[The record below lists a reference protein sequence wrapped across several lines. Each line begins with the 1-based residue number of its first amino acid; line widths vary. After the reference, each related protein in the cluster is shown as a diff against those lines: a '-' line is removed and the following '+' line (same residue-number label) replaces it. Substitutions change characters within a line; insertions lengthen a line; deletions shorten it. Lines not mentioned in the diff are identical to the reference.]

1 MPPGWFGMIDREFW
15 RGRKVLLTGQT
26 GFKGSWMVLLLH
38 RLGSV
43 VSGYALDP
51 PTAPSLFEE
60 AHLSELV
67 EDNRGDIR
75 NKQRVE
81 SLLSEFAPEIV
92 IHMAAQP
99 LVRESYR
106 NPIETFDVNVMG
118 TANVIEACKNSQS
131 VKSVVVV
138 TTDKC
143 YENKEW
149 VWPYR
154 ETDPLGGFDPYSAS
168 KACAEIV
175 TASYLR
181 SFYTSKG
188 IATARAGNVIGGGDW
203 ACDRLVPDII
213 RSLEAGENLVVRNSG
228 AIRPWQH
235 VLDPLLGYLCLAEKL
250 YDDPDKFSGA
260 WNFGPDLSD
269 IRSVAD
275 VISDFE
281 RLFSQFSWALGCA
294 DDNPHEATTLKL
306 DISKSIAMLD
316 WRPALGFDESVL
328 RTGGWYADWR
338 RGRCPRTISVRD
350 IDEVLKKVG
359 IEVEE

>member
-1 MPPGWFGMIDREFW
+1 MIDRGFW
-15 RGRKVLLTGQT
+15 RGRKVLLTGHT

-51 PTAPSLFEE
+51 PTEPSLFRE
-60 AHLSELV
+60 ARLSDLV

-75 NKQRVE
+75 NEEQLE
-81 SLLSEFAPEIV
+81 TLLSEFSPEIV

-106 NPIETFDVNVMG
+106 NPIETFEVNVMG
-118 TANVIEACKNSQS
+118 TANVIEACKHFKS

-149 VWPYR
+149 IWPYR
-154 ETDPLGGFDPYSAS
+154 ETDSLGGFDPYSAS
-168 KACAEIV
+168 KACTELL

-203 ACDRLVPDII
+203 ACDRLLPDII
-213 RSLEAGENLVVRNSG
+213 RSLEAGGSLVIRYPE

-235 VLDPLLGYLCLAEKL
+235 VLDPLLGYLSLAENLHK
-250 YDDPDKFSGA
+250 DPEKFSGA

-269 IRSVAD
+269 TRSVAD
-275 VISDFE
+275 VLEESE
-281 RLFSQFSWALGCA
+281 KLFPQFSWILDCA
-294 DDNPHEATTLKL
+294 GENPHEASTLKL

-316 WRPALGFDESVL
+316 WRPALGFEESVS
-328 RTGGWYADWR
+328 RACGWYADWR
-338 RGRCPRTISVRD
+338 RGRCPRTISFQD
-350 IDEVLKKVG
+350 IDEILEKVG
-359 IEVEE
+359 IKIEE